1 MNAYPIQQF
10 IDSRCAELNISYKE
24 LIARTAFSNIS
35 VGLKRLQQLFAADF
49 RAADGLIKKLPAA
62 LAVTP
67 EVINQV
73 ISDTIEKLKLDA
85 DDSYRA
91 SFKPHFII
99 RTAKQCRPKQIFIAS
114 FLNAMKY
121 VTADFPDDLNKDD
134 YIVYAVNSFKTNSE
148 RIQDFFYEAEDI
160 VINYSPDCALVV
172 NLQGEHIEQLAQSV
186 RSGSLSVQFR

>member
-10 IDSRCAELNISYKE
+10 IDSRCAELNISHRE
-24 LIARTAFSNIS
+24 LIARTAFSNVS

-49 RAADGLIKKLPAA
+49 RAAEGLIKKLPAA
-62 LAVTP
+62 LAVSP
-67 EVINQV
+67 EAIKQA

-85 DDSYRA
+85 EDSYRT

-121 VTADFPDDLNKDD
+121 VTADFPDDLNKDL
-134 YIVYAVNSFKTNSE
+134 YAVNSFKTNSE

-160 VINYSPDCALVV
+160 FINYSPDCALIVT
-172 NLQGEHIEQLAQSV
+172 LQGEQIEQLAQAV
-186 RSGSLSVQFR
+186 RSGSLSFQFR